1 MRKFSTRGPFSAL
14 FVALLIF
21 LPLAILVEESKI
33 GETILTVGFTGI
45 LLAGLYVAQ
54 LSRPM
59 LLVAIGLFTL
69 NLVMRW
75 LDVASF
81 VNWHSSPTLRGS
93 LSAAYFVYLVVVL
106 ARILVFQRVVNVETV
121 VGGINVYLLM
131 GFTFAQIHWIIES
144 VAPGSYDLG
153 GLFVAGH
160 DASGEMPP
168 FGAFLYYSFVTMTTL
183 GYGDVSPVTPA
194 AQLVS
199 VAEAV
204 TGQLYVAILI
214 GGLVGMWISERMH
227 ELELE
232 ELKKD
237 RSLD

>member
-1 MRKFSTRGPFSAL
+1 MRQFSTRGPFSTL

-21 LPLAILVEESKI
+21 LPLAILVEESRI
-33 GETILTVGFTGI
+33 GDTILTAGFTGI
-45 LLAGLYVAQ
+45 LIAGLYVAQ

-59 LLVAIGLFTL
+59 LLVAICLFTI

-75 LDVASF
+75 LDVAAF
-81 VNWHSSPTLRGS
+81 VNWHSSPTLRGT
-93 LSAAYFVYLVVVL
+93 LSVAYFVYLVVVL
-106 ARILVFQRVVNVETV
+106 ARILVSQRVVNLETV
-121 VGGINVYLLM
+121 IGGINVYLLM

-153 GLFVAGH
+153 DLFVADEAAPGK
-160 DASGEMPP
+160 MPP

-183 GYGDVSPVTPA
+183 GYGDVSPITPA

-227 ELELE
+227 ELEME
-232 ELKKD
+232 EIRRD
-237 RSLD
+237 RPRD